1 MPINYNPLAPAVQ
14 DDPYPYYAELR
25 RNTPVAWVEPLQC
38 WAVSRY
44 QDVDYAIKHPQ
55 LFSSAKWL
63 GQSLGDL
70 NPMPEIP
77 WMLETDPPDHTR
89 LRKLV
94 NKAFTP
100 RMVSL
105 LEPRIRGIARQLL
118 APLQQKKD
126 FDFVRE
132 LSGPLPVIVIAEMLG
147 IEPEHRVDFK
157 RWSDNV
163 VRASNRPT
171 AEAERA
177 EIQQSNSEM
186 RAYLTDAIERRRR
199 EPREDLLTALVR
211 AEEERQ
217 MLTADEVLAM
227 TLLILLAGNET
238 TTNLLGNTVLTLL
251 AHPAD
256 LAAVRADRA
265 LVPALIEEV
274 LRYDSP
280 IQVVFRRMTQDVQL
294 SGTTLAE
301 GSAVFLLL
309 GSANRDD
316 RKFPDPDH
324 FDLRRNRRDHVA
336 FGYGIHYCLG
346 AELARLEAKMTLE
359 TLLFECPAFVPATER
374 PQRVSSVLI
383 RGPQTLPLR
392 FETTRPAMA

>member
-1 MPINYNPLAPAVQ
+1 MEYNPLSPEVQ
-14 DDPYPYYAELR
+14 DNPYPYYAELR
-25 RNTPVAWVEPLQC
+25 DKTPVAWVEPLRC

-70 NPMPEIP
+70 KPLPEVP

-89 LRKLV
+89 LRRLV

-100 RMVSL
+100 RMVGL
-105 LEPRIRGIARQLL
+105 LEPRIRGVARQLL
-118 APLQQKKD
+118 APLQKRGE

-132 LSGPLPVIVIAEMLG
+132 LSGPLPVITIAEMLG
-147 IEPEHRVDFK
+147 IEPERRLDFK
-157 RWSDNV
+157 RWSDHI
-163 VRASNRPT
+163 VRASNRPND
-171 AEAERA
+171 EAERTEIRHSNA
-177 EIQQSNSEM
+177 EMQ
-186 RAYLTDAIERRRR
+186 AYLTDAIARRRR

-211 AEEERQ
+211 AEEEQQR
-217 MLTADEVLAM
+217 LTADEVLAM

-238 TTNLLGNTVLTLL
+238 TTNLLGNVLLTLL
-251 AHPAD
+251 AHPDD
-256 LAAVRADRA
+256 LATVRADRS
-265 LVPALIEEV
+265 LVPSLIEEV

-301 GSAVFLLL
+301 GAAVFLLL
-309 GSANRDD
+309 GSANRDEQQ
-316 RKFPDPDH
+316 FPDADR
-324 FDLRRNRRDHVA
+324 FDVRRNRRDHVA

-346 AELARLEAKMTLE
+346 AELARLEARMALE
-359 TLLFECPAFVPATER
+359 TLLFECPAFVPATEQ

-383 RGPQTLPLR
+383 RGPRTLPLR
-392 FETTRPAMA
+392 FATTRRAVA